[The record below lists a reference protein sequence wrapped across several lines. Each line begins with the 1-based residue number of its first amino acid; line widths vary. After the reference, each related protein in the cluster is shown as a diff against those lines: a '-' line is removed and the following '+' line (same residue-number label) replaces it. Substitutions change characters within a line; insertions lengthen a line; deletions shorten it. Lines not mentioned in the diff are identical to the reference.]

1 MKIVIV
7 NNFFYPRVG
16 GSSIIAEQ
24 LADGFTKKGHEVMVI
39 TASYGGAP
47 EIELKNGFLIRRV
60 KAWTLPKSRLSLNFD
75 INFALIPGNSGR
87 INQIL
92 EEFNPDMIHC
102 HGQFLDLTWK
112 ALKFGKRKS
121 IPCILTL
128 HTRLVNPNYFFNLL
142 LKILDRIIVFPILK
156 KFPPERVVII
166 DKEFSRYAIE
176 RYALSQKSFSY
187 ISVGIELEKFI
198 DLKYAPIIS
207 KSDRIV
213 ILSVGHVIPVRNR
226 VTLFEALPSI
236 INAFPKV
243 HVRVVGSV
251 YHDECI
257 KIAEKL
263 SLLDHISFVGSIPSS
278 EISKELELATLEI
291 HDVQGFGV
299 GIASLEAMA
308 AGVPTVMA
316 IDTEYFPHA
325 PLIPGSH
332 FIQSEPNDPF
342 SLSNAVIKAL
352 LDRDLLEKV
361 STRGRKYVKNNFDIK
376 EVVNAHL
383 DLFREIL
390 ESK

>member
-1 MKIVIV
+1 MKIAIV

-24 LADGFTKKGHEVMVI
+24 LANGFTKKGHEVMVV

-47 EIELKNGFLIRRV
+47 EMELMNGFIIRRV
-60 KAWTLPKSRLSLNFD
+60 RAWTLPKSRLSLNFD
-75 INFALIPGNSGR
+75 INFALIPGNSR
-87 INQIL
+87 QVSQIL
-92 EEFNPDMIHC
+92 HEFQPDVIHC

-112 ALKFGKRKS
+112 ALKFGKKNS

-128 HTRLVNPNYFFNLL
+128 HTRLVNPNFFLNLL
-142 LKILDRIIVFPILK
+142 LKSLDRAVVFPILK
-156 KFPPERVVII
+156 RFPPQRVVII
-166 DKEFSRYAIE
+166 DKEFSKYAIE
-176 RYALSQKSFSY
+176 RYPLSQKSFSY

-198 DLKYAPIIS
+198 GLKYVPMIS
-207 KSDRIV
+207 KSERII

-236 INAFPKV
+236 IKLFPKV
-243 HVRVVGSV
+243 HVRVIGSV

-263 SLLDHISFVGSIPSS
+263 SLLDHISFVGAIPSS
-278 EISKELELATLEI
+278 QVSKELEVATLEI

-316 IDTEYFPHA
+316 VDTEYFPHA
-325 PLIPGSH
+325 ILIPDSH
-332 FIQSEPNDPF
+332 FIQSEPNDPI
-342 SLSNAVIKAL
+342 SLSNAVLKAL
-352 LDRDLLEKV
+352 CDRDLLERV
-361 STRGRKYVKNNFDIK
+361 SVRAREYVKNNFDIK
-376 EVVNAHL
+376 VVVDAHL
-383 DLFREIL
+383 DLFHETL